1 MGLQWFLHRHLG
13 VDRRHQLDVGR
24 LRRLGVV
31 RPGLLDVGHLHLL
44 GVDRA
49 GRHVVGVDRPGRHVL
64 DVGRLRRL
72 GVGCAGRRV
81 VGEDRPGHLRR
92 ACPAAMRM
100 GCCPGVDRLDV
111 VRLDVGH
118 DRLRGCLRH
127 GVRRTQRRAC
137 PAGTRTGCCLGV
149 VHLALELAWRLAS
162 VLGLRPAMVHRGLP
176 SRLELLEQLAQLA
189 QLELVLQGLLAR
201 PELAWSQASEPRQL
215 AWKQAL
221 VLQGL
226 LAWQRLA
233 SQLLA

>member
-13 VDRRHQLDVGR
+13 VGR

-176 SRLELLEQLAQLA
+176 SRLELLEQLEQLAQLA
-189 QLELVLQGLLAR
+189 QLALVLQGLLAR

>member
-13 VDRRHQLDVGR
+13 VGR

-49 GRHVVGVDRPGRHVL
+49 GRHVVGVDRPGRHV
-64 DVGRLRRL
+64 L

-111 VRLDVGH
+111 VRLDGGH
-118 DRLRGCLRH
+118 DRRRGGLRH

-176 SRLELLEQLAQLA
+176 SRLELLELLEQLA

>member
-1 MGLQWFLHRHLG
+1 
-13 VDRRHQLDVGR
+13 
-24 LRRLGVV
+24 
-31 RPGLLDVGHLHLL
+31 
-44 GVDRA
+44 
-49 GRHVVGVDRPGRHVL
+49 
-64 DVGRLRRL
+64 
-72 GVGCAGRRV
+72 
-81 VGEDRPGHLRR
+81 
-92 ACPAAMRM
+92 
-100 GCCPGVDRLDV
+100 
-111 VRLDVGH
+111 
-118 DRLRGCLRH
+118 
-127 GVRRTQRRAC
+127 
-137 PAGTRTGCCLGV
+137 V

-176 SRLELLEQLAQLA
+176 SRLELLEQLEQLA

>member
-72 GVGCAGRRV
+72 GAGCAGRRV

-176 SRLELLEQLAQLA
+176 SQLELLERQGP
-189 QLELVLQGLLAR
+189 LELVLQGLLAR

>member
-1 MGLQWFLHRHLG
+1 
-13 VDRRHQLDVGR
+13 
-24 LRRLGVV
+24 
-31 RPGLLDVGHLHLL
+31 
-44 GVDRA
+44 
-49 GRHVVGVDRPGRHVL
+49 
-64 DVGRLRRL
+64 
-72 GVGCAGRRV
+72 
-81 VGEDRPGHLRR
+81 
-92 ACPAAMRM
+92 MRM

-189 QLELVLQGLLAR
+189 QLELLAR